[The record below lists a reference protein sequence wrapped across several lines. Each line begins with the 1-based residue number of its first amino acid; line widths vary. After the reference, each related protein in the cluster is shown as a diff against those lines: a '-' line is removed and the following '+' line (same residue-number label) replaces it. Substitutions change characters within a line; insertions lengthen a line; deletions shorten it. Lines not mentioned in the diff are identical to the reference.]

1 MILRRDA
8 VDFTAALAL
17 GALVGAGVTLAVRW
31 ARREATS
38 ED

>member
-17 GALVGAGVTLAVRW
+17 GALVGAGVALAVKW
-31 ARREATS
+31 ARRETAST
-38 ED
+38 D